1 MRIAFFSDNFY
12 PEISG
17 ISDSII
23 MLGQELAKRGH
34 DIRYYAPRF
43 SQKNFAIANL
53 AYQEFGGNNISV
65 RRVASLPY
73 LGSPTSQARIAQPFP
88 TILFDIKRF
97 RPDIIH
103 IHSPFGV
110 GLQGLAASR
119 YLHIPAIGTNHTP
132 IGEFMKENA
141 VSRLMTGMTE
151 HFYAWFYNRLAFV
164 STPSHDMGNGM
175 KTWGF
180 RKPYTVISN
189 PIDTTL
195 FSPPQLEEKNVFRK
209 KYNLQGLTF
218 LYVGRLAPEKHLDII
233 IRSFSEFK
241 KQEPSAKLIITG
253 HGSAEK
259 DLKQLAARL
268 HLEDSVQFVGF
279 VERLTLVEYYK
290 AADVFVV
297 MSTAETQCLGMM
309 QAMAS
314 GLPTIAARARALPE
328 YLPHTAGILVEP
340 GDTEALTKAM
350 TTLRMAEMRHT
361 MGAIARQQALKY
373 SIHDIADTWEKVY
386 QGYTQTES

>member
-34 DIRYYAPRF
+34 EIRYYAPRF
-43 SQKNFAIANL
+43 SQKNFAIAHL
-53 AYQEFGGNNISV
+53 AHQEFLGNHISV
-65 RRVASLPY
+65 RRIASLPY

-88 TILFDIKRF
+88 TTLFDIKRF
-97 RPDIIH
+97 KPDILH

-132 IGEFMKENA
+132 IGEFMKKNA
-141 VSRLMTGMTE
+141 VSRLMSGITE
-151 HFYAWFYNRLAFV
+151 HFYAWFYNRLAFI
-164 STPSHDMGNGM
+164 STPSHDIGNVM

-180 RKPYTVISN
+180 TKPYTVISN

-195 FSPPQLEEKNVFRK
+195 FSLPQPEEKTVVRK

-218 LYVGRLAPEKHLDII
+218 LYVGRLAPEKHIDVII
-233 IRSFSEFK
+233 KSFSEFK
-241 KQEPSAKLIITG
+241 KQEPSAELIITG
-253 HGSAEK
+253 HGSAER
-259 DLKQLAARL
+259 DLKQLVARL
-268 HLEDSVQFVGF
+268 HLHNSVQFVGF
-279 VERLTLVEYYK
+279 VEHQTLIEYYK

-297 MSTAETQCLGMM
+297 MSTAETQCLGMI

-328 YLPHTAGILVEP
+328 YLPDTAGMLVEP
-340 GDTEALTKAM
+340 GDFEALTKAM
-350 TTLRMAEMRHT
+350 ATLRMADMRHV

-373 SIHDIADTWEKVY
+373 SIHDIANAWEKVY
-386 QGYTQTES
+386 RGYAQTES